1 MRQLDARG
9 LLCPEPIMLL
19 HQAIHGA
26 QKGDEFSVLTTDP
39 AALRD
44 VPQFCR
50 FLGHALL
57 ATESREEYVE
67 FRIRVGTDDHGH

>member
-1 MRQLDARG
+1 MSQLDARG
-9 LLCPEPIMLL
+9 LVCPEPIMLL
-19 HQAIHGA
+19 HQAMHRA

-50 FLGHALL
+50 FLGHTLL
-57 ATESREEYVE
+57 ATESRDQYVE
-67 FRIRVGTDDHGH
+67 FHLRVGTDGSGH